1 MNKNSI
7 VKENLQNMVN
17 TFVSKCKSYE
27 YRPRDFSD
35 SESSN
40 MSSSEDETISSSS
53 EDESITSSSLEYE
66 DDEVLSE
73 TSDETDSISSCDTAI
88 LAVTSKLNID
98 NLPKLPFLNSIEE
111 YKLDFFED
119 AFVV

>member
-7 VKENLQNMVN
+7 VKENLKNMVN

-40 MSSSEDETISSSS
+40 MSSSEDESISSC
-53 EDESITSSSLEYE
+53 SLEDE